1 MKLKRRYW
9 LVAAVLLGTASS
21 VQAADLLGIYREA
34 LQSNPQFQASQSQY
48 FAAQE
53 ATPQAKGR
61 LLPSVSGNAD
71 YSRNRQNITASSFGS
86 TGTREFNTKDWSV
99 VLRQTIYNK
108 AAYAQVDQAQAQV
121 AQAKA
126 DFLFSHQQLILS
138 VADAYFNVLAAQ
150 DSLRFA
156 RAEKKAISQQLEQTK
171 QRFQVGL
178 TAITDVHEAQAR
190 YDQAVAQEIAAENQL
205 DVTREQLRE
214 ITGQSYPKL
223 SELEKDLPLVRPAP
237 SDVTKWVDTALDQ
250 NLQLIAA
257 RHAADA
263 AQAQVDVARAQR
275 YPTIDLQAS
284 HGYTDTG
291 GLLSRESTEDSVGV
305 QLQMPFYQGGILS
318 SQIRQSGYQYNRARE
333 LLDQQSRSTER
344 QARSAYLNVIA
355 DISAVKALEQALS
368 SARTA
373 LEATQAGFEVGT
385 RTAVEVL
392 NSQQAVF
399 GAERDLARS
408 RYDYILDTLR
418 LKEAAGTLDEQ
429 DVVLV
434 NRWLK

>member
-1 MKLKRRYW
+1 MKLTRYW
-9 LVAAVLLGTASS
+9 LAAAVLLGSAS
-21 VQAADLLGIYREA
+21 AAHAEDLLGIYRTA
-34 LQSNPQFQASQSQY
+34 VQSNPQFQAAQSQY

-61 LLPSVSGNAD
+61 LLPSLSGNAD
-71 YSRNRQNITASSFGS
+71 YSRNRQDIQSSAFGS
-86 TGTREFNTKDWSV
+86 TGTRNFSTKDWSV
-99 VLRQTIYNK
+99 VLRQTVYNK
-108 AAYAQVDQAQAQV
+108 GAYAQVDEAQAQV

-126 DFLFSHQQLILS
+126 NFLFAHQDLILRVS
-138 VADAYFNVLAAQ
+138 DAYFNVLAAQ

-214 ITGQSYPKL
+214 ITGQSYEQLSKL
-223 SELEKDLPLVRPAP
+223 EQDLPLVRPAP
-237 SDVTKWVDTALDQ
+237 SDVTDWVNTALEQ
-250 NLQLIAA
+250 NLQLLAA
-257 RHAADA
+257 RHNADA
-263 AQAQVDVARAQR
+263 AQSQVDVARAQR

-291 GLLSRESTEDSVGV
+291 GLLSRKSTEDTIGL
-305 QLQMPFYQGGILS
+305 QLQVPFYEGGIIS
-318 SQIRQSGYQYNRARE
+318 SQVRQSGYQYNQARE
-333 LLDQQSRSTER
+333 QLDQQRRSTER

-355 DISAVKALEQALS
+355 DISAVKAFEQALS

-385 RTAVEVL
+385 RTAVDVL

-399 GAERDLARS
+399 AAERDLARS